1 VDDEPP
7 PEKPPSRKDL
17 YARLSRDPW
26 RLSFAQIARLTDE
39 QIFDVLCRQLPED
52 EEGGGS
58 GGEGGGDLA
67 ATINAM
73 RAEQGLPPAEFYE
86 TNPA

>member
-39 QIFDVLCRQLPED
+39 QIYDVLCRQLPED
-52 EEGGGS
+52 GGTGGGE
-58 GGEGGGDLA
+58 GGGGDLA
-67 ATINAM
+67 AVVNAM